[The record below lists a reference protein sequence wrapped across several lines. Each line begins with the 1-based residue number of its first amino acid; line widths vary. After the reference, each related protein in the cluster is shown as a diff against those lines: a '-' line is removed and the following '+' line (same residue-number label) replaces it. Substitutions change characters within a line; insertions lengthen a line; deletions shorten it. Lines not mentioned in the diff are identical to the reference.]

1 MFLSSSLIPFT
12 ISPIQEEG
20 LEPAVPADVCSV
32 SLLHPRP
39 AAAGGVLTREAE
51 RGLEACTLADTD
63 LAAAGGPADASAGPQ
78 AEWTQTRP
86 LGSGPAPGRNDAQSF
101 CPLIRTVAW

>member
-1 MFLSSSLIPFT
+1 MQKES
-12 ISPIQEEG
+12 
-20 LEPAVPADVCSV
+20 LEPAVPADVCSG

-39 AAAGGVLTREAE
+39 PAAGGVLTREAE
-51 RGLEACTLADTD
+51 WGLEACTLADTD

-78 AEWTQTRP
+78 AERTQTRP
-86 LGSGPAPGRNDAQSF
+86 LGSGPAPGRNDAQSS